1 MDIGHSM
8 TMKVLQKFWD
18 KYGVSLSAFETL
30 SLIDWCHNYLKDL
43 KNFGV
48 QDVYLM
54 NGMLNLCNAYS
65 RKIHCQNYPKVVTI
79 LS

>member
-8 TMKVLQKFWD
+8 IMKVLSKFWD
-18 KYGVSLSAFETL
+18 KYGVNLSAFETL

-48 QDVYLM
+48 
-54 NGMLNLCNAYS
+54 
-65 RKIHCQNYPKVVTI
+65 
-79 LS
+79 

>member
-48 QDVYLM
+48 
-54 NGMLNLCNAYS
+54 
-65 RKIHCQNYPKVVTI
+65 
-79 LS
+79 